1 MKNEN
6 DRPSSSEYP
15 STVTFFSILHER
27 KTIQPL
33 ILHISSA
40 KRTPL
45 CPVALFPSPSPA
57 TIPVSGEM
65 STGGGGGGR
74 NKIACPLH
82 ARVLRN
88 RSCVARGRVS
98 LIPGRCFSPG
108 FTRRRYVK
116 REYLEQQ
123 AGKGFARYESSRETD
138 RSWQLQGWATIKPA
152 PEAYWAGCF

>member
-1 MKNEN
+1 MPDFLLNINNREQPIFRTSILHLLCIVPVHLHSRLFENTNFTAVHSRKAKTKTSSPRNPRAQILIKSRLEMKNEN

-65 STGGGGGGR
+65 STGGEVAI
-74 NKIACPLH
+74 KLH
-82 ARVLRN
+82 ALYT
-88 RSCVARGRVS
+88 RG
-98 LIPGRCFSPG
+98 F
-108 FTRRRYVK
+108 
-116 REYLEQQ
+116 
-123 AGKGFARYESSRETD
+123 
-138 RSWQLQGWATIKPA
+138 
-152 PEAYWAGCF
+152 